1 MDITEVKVR
10 LWDDKR
16 LRALVTIVFED
27 CFVVRNIK
35 VIEGR
40 DAKLFVAMPS
50 RRQPDGNYID
60 IAHPITREFRRK
72 MEATILKA
80 YDDERDFAE
89 ENGDYADD
97 GSEVWSEEMENA
109 PSAEEPQSGKRWF
122 SKR

>member
-1 MDITEVKVR
+1 MEITEVKVR

-50 RRQPDGNYID
+50 RQLGDGTYAD
-60 IAHPITREFRRK
+60 IAHPITKEFRRQTETAILSAFVQEQQDA
-72 MEATILKA
+72 EAA
-80 YDDERDFAE
+80 ERSGA
-89 ENGDYADD
+89 GR
-97 GSEVWSEEMENA
+97 GSRRDRSEDVETGS
-109 PSAEEPQSGKRWF
+109 PSYPR
-122 SKR
+122 